1 MTTMELLYSCGI
13 GIGVVF
19 VGLICIIV
27 LTMVMS
33 AVVRSFAKPEETK
46 PAVSPA
52 QMPRAKQAAPAPV
65 ANKQEL
71 IAGICAVIAEELG
84 TEVSNIR
91 VTSFKKL

>member
-1 MTTMELLYSCGI
+1 MTTLELLYSCGV

-19 VGLICIIV
+19 VGLICIIF
-27 LTMVMS
+27 LTMLMS
-33 AVVRSFAKPEETK
+33 VIVRSFAKPEETK
-46 PAVSPA
+46 QGTSPA
-52 QMPRAKQAAPAPV
+52 QMPRAKQTASAPV

>member
-1 MTTMELLYSCGI
+1 MTTLELLYSCGV

-19 VGLICIIV
+19 VGLICIIF

-46 PAVSPA
+46 PAISPA
-52 QMPRAKQAAPAPV
+52 QMPRAKQAAAPV